1 MTTEKIGNVLI
12 VDDEAI
18 IREMLQIELEE
29 EYNVFTA
36 EDASTA
42 FNVLEEKSI
51 DLIISDINMP
61 GIQGFELLRKVKES
75 YPGSKTALITAY
87 NVNDYIRMAKEND
100 ISNIISKSTPFNF
113 DEFDSIVRNLVT
125 EQIFGLEHYM
135 LPDYKVLG
143 EYTIL
148 NSDII
153 SEVENGIIE
162 IISTFTKTEPLIN
175 ILLEELIT
183 NAIYH
188 APVDKDGKEKYI
200 KHSKVQLDESE
211 AVKVCLGRDSE
222 KYGVSVLDT
231 SGKLTKEQ
239 ALFKID
245 RHIHGEG
252 LLDEDGRGLHMSR
265 LYSDRF
271 IINIKRNTATEAIFL
286 NYLDKKYKGSKPLY
300 INEI

>member
-1 MTTEKIGNVLI
+1 MATEKIGNVLI

-18 IREMLQIELEE
+18 IREMLQIELDE

-42 FNVLEEKSI
+42 FDVLRENSI
-51 DLIISDINMP
+51 DLVISDINMP
-61 GIQGFELLRKVKES
+61 GMLGFELLRKVKED
-75 YPGSKTALITAY
+75 YPESKTALITAY

-100 ISNIISKSTPFNF
+100 ISNIISKSIPFNF
-113 DEFDSIVRNLVT
+113 DEFDSFVRNLVT

-135 LPDYKVLG
+135 LPDYEILG

-148 NSDII
+148 SSDVI
-153 SEVENGIIE
+153 SEVENSIIE
-162 IISTFTKTEPLIN
+162 IISTFTKAEPLIN
-175 ILLEELIT
+175 IILEELIT

-188 APVDKDGKEKYI
+188 APVDEDGKEKYI
-200 KHSKVQLDESE
+200 KHSKVKLDESE
-211 AVKVCLGRDSE
+211 AVKICLGKDSE

-231 SGKLTKEQ
+231 SGKLTKER

-265 LYSDRF
+265 IYSDRF
-271 IINIKRNTATEAIFL
+271 ILNIKKNKATEAIFL
-286 NYLDKKYKGSKPLY
+286 NYLNKKYKGSKPLY